1 MTSYK
6 VVVLE
11 GAQKELER
19 LYSGYL
25 LPEFGRVVAQKKYA
39 AIKKS
44 VNLLKTNP
52 EMGTEILELS
62 TLGFHYY
69 RQVVVE
75 RLNKIF
81 YQIDHSNKIVYVHIF
96 CSTRQEFQ
104 TVLNQRLLMN

>member
-11 GAQKELER
+11 GAQKELRR

-25 LPEFGRVVAQKKYA
+25 LAEFGKAVAQKEYT

-52 EMGTEILELS
+52 EMGTQIPGLS
-62 TLGFHYY
+62 DLGFNHY
-69 RQVVVE
+69 RQMTVQ
-75 RLNKIF
+75 RLNKIV
-81 YQIDHSNKIVYVHIF
+81 YQIDRSHKTVYVHIF
-96 CSTRQEFQ
+96 CSARQEFQ
-104 TVLNQRLLMN
+104 TILNQRLLMD

>member
-11 GAQKELER
+11 GAQKELRR

-25 LPEFGRVVAQKKYA
+25 LPEFGRAVAQRNYA

-52 EMGTEILELS
+52 EMGTEILGLS
-62 TLGFHYY
+62 TLGFNHY
-69 RQVVVE
+69 RQMNVE
-75 RLNKIF
+75 RLNKIV
-81 YQIDHSNKIVYVHIF
+81 YQIDHSNRTVYVHIF

-104 TVLNQRLLMN
+104 TILNQRILMD